1 MLDFSDPLFFWSL
14 TVLLGLIAFILIG
27 GCWMSLLPSGTS
39 NNAPEI
45 SDTTTDMSS
54 ALAPSESA
62 TRAAY
67 EGIPDVETAGTTQ
80 YLRRSNPRRPT

>member
-27 GCWMSLLPSGTS
+27 GCWMSLLPKGS
-39 NNAPEI
+39 NDAVEI
-45 SDTTTDMSS
+45 SDISSDMS
-54 ALAPSESA
+54 ATLAAPEGQTKPAYGAAPPS
-62 TRAAY
+62 
-67 EGIPDVETAGTTQ
+67 PHAGTPQ

>member
-27 GCWMSLLPSGTS
+27 GCWMSLLPKGS
-39 NNAPEI
+39 NDAVEI
-45 SDTTTDMSS
+45 SDISSDMSATLAAS
-54 ALAPSESA
+54 EGKTKTAYDEAPSFPHA
-62 TRAAY
+62 
-67 EGIPDVETAGTTQ
+67 ETPE